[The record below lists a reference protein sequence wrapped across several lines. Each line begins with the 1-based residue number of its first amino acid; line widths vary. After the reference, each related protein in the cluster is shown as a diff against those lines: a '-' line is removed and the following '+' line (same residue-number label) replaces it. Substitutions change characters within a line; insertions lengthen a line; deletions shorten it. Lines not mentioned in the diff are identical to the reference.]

1 MDGGNASTMHTTLRP
16 WVRDIDWFFE
26 KGIISNKACRNGHWI
41 WTPVTDKELTWLFK
55 NKWNIYKWSEGKKLH
70 WVSSRF
76 KLLRVWPS
84 SETQGQIVGTRESL
98 NGQKN
103 IYGVWLTEGKITVNV
118 HVFMKEIKG
127 KSTLARVNSARL
139 E

>member
-1 MDGGNASTMHTTLRP
+1 MDGGNASIMHTTLRP
-16 WVRDIDWFFE
+16 WVRDINWFFE

-55 NKWNIYKWSEGKKLH
+55 NKWNIYKWSEGKKLL

-76 KLLRVWPS
+76 MLSRA
-84 SETQGQIVGTRESL
+84 
-98 NGQKN
+98 
-103 IYGVWLTEGKITVNV
+103 WLTEGKITVNV

-127 KSTLARVNSARL
+127 KSTLARVNTARL